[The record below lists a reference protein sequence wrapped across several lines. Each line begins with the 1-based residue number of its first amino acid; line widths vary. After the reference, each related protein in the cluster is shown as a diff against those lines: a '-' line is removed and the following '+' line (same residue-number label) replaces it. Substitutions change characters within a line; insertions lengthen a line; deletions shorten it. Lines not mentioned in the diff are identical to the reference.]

1 MGLPW
6 PSSCLHDGVA
16 KLNCLPTVFLN
27 VANAF
32 LLFGGV
38 VALFIV
44 MWAGIRFIISGGDA
58 KQIQGARSMMTYAI
72 IGLIV
77 VLSSYA
83 IVFFIGFLTNTTG
96 CITDLSK
103 FNTGCK

>member
-6 PSSCLHDGVA
+6 PATCLKYGVPM
-16 KLNCLPTVFLN
+16 LNCLPTVFLN

-32 LLFGGV
+32 LLFSGV
-38 VALFIV
+38 VALFIIA
-44 MWAGIRFIISGGDA
+44 WAGIRLITSGGDA
-58 KQIQGARSMMTYAI
+58 KQVQSARAMITYGI

-96 CITDLSK
+96 CITDLQK
-103 FNTGCK
+103 FNTGC